1 MSDGVLV
8 KVNIP
13 DFKRQLDE
21 LGMKME
27 TKIAIGALK
36 AAGAV
41 FLKAAKSFAPVLKTP
56 DPRRTAGDLRKSIFL
71 GRSHFGTRDAP
82 QLYIGIHAGRYVS
95 MKRGGRVSGGPME
108 KALQRKRN
116 IASGAG
122 RIADPFYWRFLEG
135 GWIPRGPGNKFK
147 GGERTRAILRAR
159 ALAGG
164 ASRVSHPFLQPA
176 FTFAENAALDTALE
190 FMTRAIDMVNNER

>member
-1 MSDGVLV
+1 
-8 KVNIP
+8 
-13 DFKRQLDE
+13 
-21 LGMKME
+21 
-27 TKIAIGALK
+27 
-36 AAGAV
+36 
-41 FLKAAKSFAPVLKTP
+41 
-56 DPRRTAGDLRKSIFL
+56 
-71 GRSHFGTRDAP
+71 
-82 QLYIGIHAGRYVS
+82 
-95 MKRGGRVSGGPME
+95 ME

-164 ASRVSHPFLQPA
+164 ASRVNHPFLQPA